1 MNPQI
6 LKVLREKN
14 IYEIKLINMK
24 EEEIR
29 KIDELTSSQK
39 SLIIKKIL
47 IVRDNARKTPTYTDY
62 L

>member
-47 IVRDNARKTPTYTDY
+47 IVRDNARNTPTYTDY